1 VCIYGDCARFFRPC
15 FVVGSFR
22 QNRHRNLYYDA
33 LTAALSFLI
42 VTIQR
47 RDTAHG
53 AKASTVASEY
63 SFYISCRRL
72 YINTRSGFGLEPHLL
87 ADRSGGPQPWSSCFT
102 VPLLHK
108 GLCWLNCMSEAF

>member
-87 ADRSGGPQPWSSCFT
+87 ADRSGGPPGRSSWFI
-102 VPLLHK
+102 VLLIDK
-108 GLCWLNCMSEAF
+108 SL